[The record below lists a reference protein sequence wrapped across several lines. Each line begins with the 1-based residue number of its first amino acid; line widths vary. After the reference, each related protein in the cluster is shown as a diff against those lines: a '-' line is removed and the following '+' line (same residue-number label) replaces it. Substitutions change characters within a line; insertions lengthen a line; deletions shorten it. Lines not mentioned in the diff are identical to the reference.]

1 MFQITYG
8 AAITA
13 ISFLWVFIRIC
24 VAVKQKTVC
33 WKREA
38 LLLLVYVCLIVVAR
52 FVFFPVSKVNG
63 VVQPLVF
70 DKTMAYPF
78 RINLIPF
85 AYLMD
90 YEIRR
95 EAWLNLIGNTAM
107 FIPIGIVWPSVF
119 RKLDTHK
126 KILAAGIGMSLAI
139 EIIQLPFYDR
149 VTDIDDL
156 ILNALGFA
164 MGYGLFLLV
173 RQITKS
179 VRIRMAIKRV
189 QRMERIFE
197 ELSEVQKWK
206 NVQMQPVLLEKYRI
220 LIEYYDSDLWMQD
233 YQMDERGELPQDL
246 KRGVLSEDGIYNLL
260 TELEQEES

>member
-1 MFQITYG
+1 
-8 AAITA
+8 
-13 ISFLWVFIRIC
+13 
-24 VAVKQKTVC
+24 
-33 WKREA
+33 
-38 LLLLVYVCLIVVAR
+38 
-52 FVFFPVSKVNG
+52 
-63 VVQPLVF
+63 
-70 DKTMAYPF
+70 
-78 RINLIPF
+78 
-85 AYLMD
+85 
-90 YEIRR
+90 
-95 EAWLNLIGNTAM
+95 
-107 FIPIGIVWPSVF
+107 
-119 RKLDTHK
+119 
-126 KILAAGIGMSLAI
+126 MSLAI

-164 MGYGLFLLV
+164 MGYGLFLIV
-173 RQITKS
+173 RKIIKP

-197 ELSEVQKWK
+197 ELSEVKKWK
-206 NVQMQPVLLEKYRI
+206 NIQMQPVLQEKYRI